1 MNQVQFVKYINE
13 AILSLPEA
21 LRQKIE
27 NLAFV
32 LEDEPRVATLQ
43 ERGIKFN
50 GLLLGLYQGIPL
62 TRRSRGYSGVLPDK
76 ITLFKK
82 PIESLAGP
90 EEENIK
96 KLIHKVIL
104 HEIGHYFGFNEEKV
118 REWEKRRA
126 EKISDSSQISNIAD
140 FI

>member
-1 MNQVQFVKYINE
+1 MDQLQFERYINE

-21 LRQKIE
+21 LREKIE

-32 LEDEPRVATLQ
+32 LEDEPRTATLQ

-62 TRRSRGYSGVLPDK
+62 IRRSRGYNGVLPDK

-82 PIESLAGP
+82 PIETLAGP
-90 EEENIK
+90 EEEKIR
-96 KLIHKVIL
+96 KLIHKVVY

-118 REWEKRRA
+118 REWERKRE
-126 EKISDSSQISNIAD
+126 EKNNS
-140 FI
+140 

>member
-1 MNQVQFVKYINE
+1 MDQSQFEKYINE
-13 AILSLPEA
+13 AILSLPEHF
-21 LRQKIE
+21 REKIE

-32 LEDEPRVATLQ
+32 LEDEPRVATLH

-62 TRRSRGYSGVLPDK
+62 IRRSRGYNGVLPDK

-82 PIESLAGP
+82 PIETLAGP
-90 EEENIK
+90 EEEKIR
-96 KLIHKVIL
+96 KLIHKVVY

-118 REWEKRRA
+118 REWEKKKEIRDKS
-126 EKISDSSQISNIAD
+126 KIQSTKHKTN
-140 FI
+140 